1 MRPVTTT
8 VNYKLYITV
17 HANKQQQQP
26 NEVPID
32 RRNALR
38 TFNHLES
45 SIQTME
51 ETKCFEKYR
60 VLTDDA
66 DQLKKQLQVFTED
79 ANQTNNQM

>member
-1 MRPVTTT
+1 MRSVTS
-8 VNYKLYITV
+8 VSFKYIL
-17 HANKQQQQP
+17 HYRIQHQP
-26 NEVPID
+26 NEGPID

-66 DQLKKQLQVFTED
+66 EQLKKQLQLFTED